1 MFFKF
6 NGSWNFRERLVA
18 LKFFFANATAVGS
31 SLFINDKQADPVV
44 RLELCEIFGKV
55 EELKKILQNGFES
68 EFNKSLNRPIL
79 MEQLIRYDDF
89 ISSSDPEFVP
99 NLVVK
104 NASRDLQG
112 TNVRAQYRDWANR
125 LKYLCIGGQREA
137 KARAEASRIL
147 WKFKTRPALVD
158 EMNKVGFQRK

>member
-1 MFFKF
+1 
-6 NGSWNFRERLVA
+6 
-18 LKFFFANATAVGS
+18 
-31 SLFINDKQADPVV
+31 
-44 RLELCEIFGKV
+44 
-55 EELKKILQNGFES
+55 
-68 EFNKSLNRPIL
+68 

-112 TNVRAQYRDWANR
+112 TNVRAQYRDCANR
-125 LKYLCIGGQREA
+125 LKYLSTGGHSEA
-137 KARAEASRIL
+137 QAGAEVSRIL

-158 EMNKVGFQRK
+158 EMNKLGFQRN